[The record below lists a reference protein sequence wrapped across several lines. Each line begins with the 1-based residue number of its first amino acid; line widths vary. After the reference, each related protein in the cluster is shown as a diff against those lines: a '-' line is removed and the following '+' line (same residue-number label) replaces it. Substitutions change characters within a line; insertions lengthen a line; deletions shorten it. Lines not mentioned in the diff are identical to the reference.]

1 MNENLNNNL
10 IFIRDVLIEDNKK
23 STISFVEYNIGMDGK
38 AMIIS
43 SVQYKIGAKLY
54 ASFKIKELFE
64 SIENNDK
71 NKVSEILK
79 LSKTF
84 KDDLEI
90 LISADSAGYK
100 VNN

>member
-84 KDDLEI
+84 NDDLEI

>member
-1 MNENLNNNL
+1 MNESLNNNL
-10 IFIRDVLIEDNKK
+10 IFIRDVLIEDNKTSK
-23 STISFVEYNIGMDGK
+23 ISFVEYNIGMDGK

-84 KDDLEI
+84 NDDLEI
-90 LISADSAGYK
+90 LMSADSADYK

>member
-10 IFIRDVLIEDNKK
+10 IFIRDVLIEDNKTSK
-23 STISFVEYNIGMDGK
+23 ISFVEYNIGMDGK